1 MSGPHAPENAAG
13 GDPAE
18 RLWQLWRQGQR
29 PDVDAFLAQAGPLSP
44 DKVATVLR
52 VDQRQRWQAG
62 ERVLA
67 ESYLQRYPPVR
78 GDAEAA
84 IDLVFNEFLVRDRL
98 GERPDP
104 TEYLR
109 RFPEHADVLREQI
122 DLYHAMQGGPSTG
135 PGPTASSPGPTLTSV
150 GERLPDPE
158 RRSPAALVLPVGPQS
173 SGDVQTVLRKRLL
186 FTAVFSCVAFGVNVV
201 TLLDLFSDPI
211 TIALHAVVLPLFAAL
226 AWLLWSGRPLS
237 LRQLRSIEVVLLG
250 CLMLFFSWI
259 ECCFFFLRHRLAII
273 GLDWADMIVLAR
285 SMSFSWAV
293 VLIAYG
299 LLIPNTWRRA
309 LVIVGGMALWPILLH
324 AVLAFSYFPLGEAW
338 TYLREFG
345 FDVGT
350 GAALA
355 LYGANRIEVLRQKA
369 LESGKVGP
377 YRLKQ
382 RLGSGGMGEVY
393 LAEHGLLRRP
403 CAVKLIRPERAG
415 DPHFLRRFERE
426 VQAMAT
432 LTHPNTVEVYD
443 YGHAADGTFYYAM
456 EYLPGLDLEQLV
468 IRHGPLPPGRAVHLL
483 RQVCGALAEAH
494 AIGLIHRDI
503 KPSNVMVCERGG
515 RHDVAKLLDFG
526 LVRAP
531 TLAQGEG
538 STLTQ
543 VGTLAGTPA
552 YMAPEQAAGKA
563 DLDGRSDLYSL
574 GAVAYF
580 LLTGQPPFVR
590 QTAVQTL
597 NAHLTEAVVPPG
609 QLRPELPADLEQVVL
624 RCLEKEPARRFPDAD
639 ALEQALT
646 PCACA
651 GDWSATAAAAWRRQC
666 PAPATPT

>member
-1 MSGPHAPENAAG
+1 MSEHHAAENGATA
-13 GDPAE
+13 DPAE
-18 RLWQLWRQGQR
+18 QLRQLWCQGQR
-29 PDVDAFLAQAGPLSP
+29 PDVEAFLAQAGPLSP
-44 DKVATVLR
+44 DEVATVLR

-62 ERVLA
+62 ERVPA
-67 ESYLQRYPPVR
+67 ETYLKRHPEVR
-78 GDAEAA
+78 AEPDPA
-84 IDLVFNEFLVRDRL
+84 IDLVFNEFLLRDRQ
-98 GERPDP
+98 GERPDKE
-104 TEYLR
+104 EYLR
-109 RFPEHADVLREQI
+109 RFPEYADVLREQI
-122 DLYHAMQGGPSTG
+122 ALHQAMQVGPSAL
-135 PGPTASSPGPTLTSV
+135 PGPTAPGQGPTLTSMR
-150 GERLPDPE
+150 ERLPDPE
-158 RRSPAALVLPVGPQS
+158 RRRPAALILPGGPQS
-173 SGDVQTVLRKRLL
+173 SSDVQILLRKRLL
-186 FTAVFSCVAFGVNVV
+186 FTAVFSCVAFAVYVV

-211 TIALHAVVLPLFAAL
+211 TIALHAVVMPLFAGL

-237 LRQLRSIEVVLLG
+237 LRQLRRIEVVLLG
-250 CLMLFFSWI
+250 CLMVFFGWMQ
-259 ECCFFFLRHRLAII
+259 CNFFFLRQRLAFI
-273 GLDWADMIVLAR
+273 GIDWVDMIFLAR

-293 VLIAYG
+293 ALIAYG

-309 LVIVGGMALWPILLH
+309 LVNVGGMALWPVLLN
-324 AVLAFSYFPLGEAW
+324 AGLAFSYFPLGDAW

-345 FDVGT
+345 FDVAC

-377 YRLKQ
+377 YHLKQ

-393 LAEHGLLRRP
+393 LAEHSLLRRP

-456 EYLPGLDLEQLV
+456 EHLPGLDLEQLV
-468 IRHGPLPPGRAVHLL
+468 TRHGPVPPGRAVHLL

-531 TLAQGEG
+531 TLGQGEG

-543 VGTLAGTPA
+543 AGTLAGTPA
-552 YMAPEQAAGKA
+552 YMSPEQAAA
-563 DLDGRSDLYSL
+563 RTALDGRSDLYSV

-580 LLTGQPPFVR
+580 LLTGRPPFVR
-590 QTAVQTL
+590 ETAVQTL
-597 NAHLTEAVVPPG
+597 AAHLGEPLVSPRK
-609 QLRPELPADLEQVVL
+609 LRPDLPADLEAIVL
-624 RCLEKEPARRFPDAD
+624 RCLDKDPEGRFPDAD
-639 ALEQALT
+639 TLEQTLARC
-646 PCACA
+646 PCA
-651 GDWSATAAAAWRRQC
+651 GDWSWMEAAGWWRER
-666 PAPATPT
+666 

>member
-1 MSGPHAPENAAG
+1 MSGQHATENAPA

-18 RLWQLWRQGQR
+18 RLWQLWQQGQR
-29 PDVDAFLAQAGPLSP
+29 PDLDAFLAETGPLP
-44 DKVATVLR
+44 AAELCAVLR
-52 VDQRQRWQAG
+52 IDQRQRWQAG

-67 ESYLQRYPPVR
+67 ESYLQRHPLVR

-84 IDLVFNEFLVRDRL
+84 IDLVFNELLLRNRL

-104 TEYLR
+104 AEYLR

-122 DLYHAMQGGPSTG
+122 ALHQAMQGGPSAP
-135 PGPTASSPGPTLTSV
+135 PGPTAPGPGPTLTAV
-150 GERLPDPE
+150 GER
-158 RRSPAALVLPVGPQS
+158 RSDQEHRTPAALVLPVGPQS
-173 SGDVQTVLRKRLL
+173 SSDVQILLRKRLL
-186 FTAVFSCVAFGVNVV
+186 FAATISCIAFGVYVV

-226 AWLLWSGRPLS
+226 ACLLWSRRPLS
-237 LRQLRSIEVVLLG
+237 LRQLRSIEVVMLG
-250 CLMLFFSWI
+250 CLMLFFSWMQ
-259 ECCFFFLRHRLAII
+259 CNFFFLRHRLAII
-273 GLDWADMIVLAR
+273 GIDWVDMIFLAR

-293 VLIAYG
+293 ALIAYG

-309 LVIVGGMALWPILLH
+309 LVFVGGMALWPVLLN
-324 AVLAFSYFPLGEAW
+324 AVLAFSYFPLGDAW
-338 TYLREFG
+338 MYLREFS
-345 FDVGT
+345 FDVAI

-355 LYGANRIEVLRQKA
+355 VHGANRLEVLRQA
-369 LESGKVGP
+369 AVESGKLGP
-377 YRLKQ
+377 YHLKQ
-382 RLGSGGMGEVY
+382 RLGSGGMGEVH

-456 EYLPGLDLEQLV
+456 EHLPGLDLEQLV
-468 IRHGPLPPGRAVHLL
+468 TRHGPVSPGRAVHLL

-503 KPSNVMVCERGG
+503 KPSNIMVCERGG

-531 TLAQGEG
+531 TLAQGDAID
-538 STLTQ
+538 LTQ
-543 VGTLAGTPA
+543 VGALAGTPG
-552 YMAPEQAAGKA
+552 YMSPEQASGKA
-563 DLDGRSDLYSL
+563 VLDGRSDLYSL
-574 GAVAYF
+574 GAVTYF
-580 LLTGQPPFVR
+580 LLTGRPPFVR
-590 QTAVQTL
+590 GTAVQTL
-597 NAHLTEAVVPPG
+597 AAHLSEAVVPPG
-609 QLRPELPADLEQVVL
+609 QLRPELPADLEELVL
-624 RCLEKEPARRFPDAD
+624 RCLEKDPARRFPDAVVLEE
-639 ALEQALT
+639 ALNQ
-646 PCACA
+646 CACA
-651 GDWSATAAAAWRRQC
+651 GDWSGTAAAAWWGQC
-666 PAPATPT
+666 AARGAPP